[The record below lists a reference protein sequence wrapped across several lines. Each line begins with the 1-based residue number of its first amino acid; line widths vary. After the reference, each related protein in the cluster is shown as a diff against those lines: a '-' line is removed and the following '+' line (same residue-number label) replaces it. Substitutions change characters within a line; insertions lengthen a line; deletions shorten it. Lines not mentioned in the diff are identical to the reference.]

1 MDGKGEP
8 LMDKIR
14 KYIRGACITLL
25 ITSFALL
32 LYNNYAHTWLWLFLL
47 AAFALL
53 ILIDEFVLPENHSTA
68 IPVSLMQC
76 ADVLFLAWISEGYGS
91 LLLLFIIQAALFRRY
106 GKNSAFFSIFM
117 LFLLCVPILIL
128 SPIPRLQTP
137 SLFFILPPSLIV
149 FHFMLLSSE
158 EGKKIHRES
167 LRRITD
173 LEMHKKNLRD
183 LNLRMEQ
190 WSRDQERLTIL
201 RERSRMSK
209 EIHDTLGHTLTAISV
224 QLGAAGMLVEHSPQ
238 EALSKITNARG
249 LAREGLDNVRNTLSL
264 MDEELLQF
272 EDSLMDIVKKAQSS
286 MGLRILPQIE
296 ARGKL
301 PIKVQTLLLSA
312 LKEGITNG
320 VRHGG
325 ASAFVFRL
333 LCSEGRILFYLEDN
347 GTGSETVTRGYGLTF
362 MEKQAEEC
370 GGRLEAYT
378 MKEAGFVLK
387 LQIPLTEDDHD

>member
-1 MDGKGEP
+1 
-8 LMDKIR
+8 MDKIR
-14 KYIRGACITLL
+14 RSVHGACITLL

-32 LYNNYAHTWLWLFLL
+32 LHDNYAHAWLWLFLL
-47 AAFALL
+47 AGFALL
-53 ILIDEFVLPENHSTA
+53 ILIDEFVLPQRHWAA
-68 IPVSLMQC
+68 ISVSLLQC
-76 ADVLFLAWISEGYGS
+76 ADVLFLAWLSEGYGS
-91 LLLLFIIQAALFRRY
+91 LLLLYILQAAYFRRY
-106 GKNSAFFSIFM
+106 GKNSA
-117 LFLLCVPILIL
+117 LLSVFVLYLLSVPILLL
-128 SPIPRLQTP
+128 SPTPRLQAP
-137 SLFFILPPSLIV
+137 YLLLLPMSLIV

-158 EGKKIHRES
+158 EGEKIHRES

-183 LNLRMEQ
+183 LNLQMEQ
-190 WSRDQERLTIL
+190 WSRDQEKLTIL

-209 EIHDTLGHTLTAISV
+209 EIHDTLGHTLTALSV

-238 EALSKITNARG
+238 EALAKITNARG
-249 LAREGLDNVRNTLSL
+249 LAREGLDNVRHTLSL
-264 MDEELLQF
+264 MDGELLQF
-272 EDSLMDIVKKAQSS
+272 EDGLMAIVKKAQAT

-301 PIKVQTLLLSA
+301 SLKVQTLILSA

-333 LCSEGRILFYLEDN
+333 LCSEGRIHFYLEDN
-347 GTGSETVTRGYGLTF
+347 GTGSEKITRGYGLTF

-370 GGRLEAYT
+370 GGTLEAYT

-387 LQIPLTEDDHD
+387 LQIPLMEEVS